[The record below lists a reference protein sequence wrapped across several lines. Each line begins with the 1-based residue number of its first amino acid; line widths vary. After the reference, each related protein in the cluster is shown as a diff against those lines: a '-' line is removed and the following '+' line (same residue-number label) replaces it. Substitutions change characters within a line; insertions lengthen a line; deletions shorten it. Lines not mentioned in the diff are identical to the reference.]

1 MEFLNHILSLFSGL
15 GATGELAIIGI
26 VIGSLLIVYG
36 FFGGLIAQNPVGRR
50 YHTGKP
56 SNRRSA
62 FEAGL
67 LNNAD
72 VDPKGFM
79 KALMPQNRE
88 KRTRIRRQLMNAGMV
103 GQNAIAKYYAL
114 RVVLA
119 IALPGIFLL
128 FLILHQ
134 ATLIPLPGNLGNWFE
149 GPQGTLLTYYLL
161 TCLLLVGFFAPSLW
175 LRSKVDERQLEVSET
190 FPNALDLMVVA
201 VEAGLGFD
209 AAMTRVSNEM
219 EETAPAIA
227 QEFRLV
233 QLEVAAV
240 QQHALRGVE
249 RADGYGKPNQCRRGG
264 VFRQCDPAI
273 DPVWHKRV
281 RCVDHVF
288 RRNADFAR
296 TEGSR
301 DGQQAAGQNVGR
313 DGVFDA
319 AGLVSVDPWT
329 HCDSLDHH
337 LQLDDPDLGSI
348 CAFLATILYFQ
359 AILGT
364 YWQQFHICDI
374 FQDLTPQPNLTKYA
388 LFW

>member
-233 QLEVAAV
+233 QLEVAAGGDREK
-240 QQHALRGVE
+240 ALMDMANRTNVDEVASFASVILQSIQFGTSVSDALTTYSGEMRISRELKAQEMANKLPVKMSGVM
-249 RADGYGKPNQCRRGG
+249 ASLML
-264 VFRQCDPAI
+264 PA
-273 DPVWHKRV
+273 
-281 RCVDHVF
+281 
-288 RRNADFAR
+288 
-296 TEGSR
+296 
-301 DGQQAAGQNVGR
+301 
-313 DGVFDA
+313 
-319 AGLVSVDPWT
+319 L
-329 HCDSLDHH
+329 
-337 LQLDDPDLGSI
+337 
-348 CAFLATILYFQ
+348 FLL
-359 AILGT
+359 ILGPIAIRWT
-364 YWQQFHICDI
+364 TTFS
-374 FQDLTPQPNLTKYA
+374 
-388 LFW
+388 